1 MRIELHRTY
10 PVPRKVGFAYMTDP
24 RHWPEWIGMELSDEK
39 KVAWAKKGD
48 KVPLRYRW
56 MGVPLDGLGTLKKI
70 VPGELVIAEFKVGPL
85 PLTTFENHW
94 ENAGAHAFS
103 FTYTAEYDMPGGIV
117 GKLLDT
123 GLMIGPYLKRD
134 MRLQLE
140 KLGEVFMAMHEG
152 KVEQIA

>member
-1 MRIELHRTY
+1 
-10 PVPRKVGFAYMTDP
+10 
-24 RHWPEWIGMELSDEK
+24 
-39 KVAWAKKGD
+39 
-48 KVPLRYRW
+48 
-56 MGVPLDGLGTLKKI
+56 
-70 VPGELVIAEFKVGPL
+70 L
-85 PLTTFENHW
+85 PLSTFENHW

-103 FTYTAEYDMPGGIV
+103 FTYKVEYDMPEGIL
-117 GKLLDT
+117 GKVLDT